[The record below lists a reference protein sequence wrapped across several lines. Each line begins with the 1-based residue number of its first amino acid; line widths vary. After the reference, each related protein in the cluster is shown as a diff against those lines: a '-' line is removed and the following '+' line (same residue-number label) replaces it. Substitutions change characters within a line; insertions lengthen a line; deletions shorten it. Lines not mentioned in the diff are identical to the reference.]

1 MGLGGSGYVSSNL
14 SSIRLILSLSETN
27 SVRMARTVDMSTAGI
42 SLPFTDKDSRFYW
55 IEETD

>member
-42 SLPFTDKDSRFYW
+42 SLPFTDKDSRFLL
-55 IEETD
+55 D